1 MCADGRYLLKNK
13 IRAGLSFFNFFL
25 NSNSFYLTL
34 FMNFT
39 NVNSDN
45 KFFFL
50 NYFSHF
56 NLGLSFCKSTYRINN
71 LKTSFLFG
79 LNFLDFINLHK
90 FFLEEA
96 STFNNYT
103 AGT

>member
-1 MCADGRYLLKNK
+1 M
-13 IRAGLSFFNFFL
+13 RAGLSFFNFFL

-34 FMNFT
+34 FTNFA
-39 NVNSDN
+39 NINSN
-45 KFFFL
+45 NRFFFL

-56 NLGLSFCKSTYRINN
+56 NLGASFYKSAYNINN

-96 STFNNYT
+96 SIFNNYT